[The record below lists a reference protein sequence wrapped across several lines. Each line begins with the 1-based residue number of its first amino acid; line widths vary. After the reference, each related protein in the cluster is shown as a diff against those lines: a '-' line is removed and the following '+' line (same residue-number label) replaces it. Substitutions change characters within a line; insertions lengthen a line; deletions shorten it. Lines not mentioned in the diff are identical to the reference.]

1 MITNQMIR
9 LKDLYEHLHGNK
21 DPTEFLQ
28 QLQHRTP
35 SSLEEELVSQLP
47 LFDEQEEQDLTQ
59 KAQNIAQKHG
69 LSLPD
74 QRVFAAVKNE
84 DEKLHKELVAL
95 GLRNVQYL
103 LQNEFDEKVRHLFE
117 KAKKSYYFQA
127 EYKKIT
133 PVQLGNLKVAFIE
146 EYAFSLFPYRSILY
160 HILRHATN
168 LTGQESKDEL
178 EWKIRKTFKGKKMLE
193 LGPGPGFFMHM
204 LKEFGADVYGIEPS
218 EEHKKQAEQA
228 GLQIQTGTAET
239 LDMPEEFD
247 IIYSKDVL
255 SFAVTKNKA
264 ESIMKAVHKNLKQGG
279 LTVHSIEYYRLSEEE
294 YFRFVEKSAGKEHAE
309 RMKEHWKTT
318 DEETKEIALH
328 KNVLNISMEHL
339 EELGFKPLTGYRLD
353 PNQFLTISLSK

>member
-1 MITNQMIR
+1 MVR
-9 LKDLYEHLHGNK
+9 LKDLFEHLHGNK
-21 DPTEFLQ
+21 DPTDFLN

-35 SSLEEELVSQLP
+35 SSLEEELTSQLP
-47 LFDEQEEQDLTQ
+47 LFDEQEEQELTT
-59 KAQNIAQKHG
+59 KAQDIAKKHK

-84 DEKLHKELVAL
+84 DEELYKQLVAL
-95 GLRNVQYL
+95 GLRNTQYL
-103 LQNEFDEKVRHLFE
+103 IQHQFNEKVRHLFE
-117 KAKKSYYFQA
+117 KAKKAYYFPA
-127 EYKKIT
+127 EYKKIFVT
-133 PVQLGNLKVAFIE
+133 PGEIKIAFIE
-146 EYAFSLFPYRSILY
+146 QYAFSLFPYRSILY
-160 HILRHATN
+160 HMLRHATN

-178 EWKIRKTFKGKKMLE
+178 EWKIRKTFKDKKILE

-204 LKEFGADVYGIEPS
+204 LKKFGADVYGIEPS
-218 EEHKKQAEQA
+218 EEYKKQAEQA
-228 GLQIQTGTAET
+228 GLNIQTGTAET

-264 ESIMKAVHKNLKQGG
+264 EPIMKAVHKNLKQGG
-279 LTVHSIEYYRLSEEE
+279 LTVHSIEYYRQSEEE
-294 YFRFVEKSAGKEHAE
+294 YFKLIEKSAGKETSE